1 MQEDERQLRRLIA
14 VWMQSME
21 EGDVDT
27 VLSLISNDAV
37 FLMPGQAPMK
47 KTDFAETQHAIVHL
61 KFSIDY
67 DIQDLAVS
75 GDLAYCWNH
84 LSVEIDLMEQGET
97 LQRAGNVLSV
107 FRKED
112 GKWRMLRDAN
122 LLMELGGENNAG

>member
-14 VWMQSME
+14 VWIQSME

-27 VLSLISNDAV
+27 VLSQISDDAV

-47 KTDFAETQHAIVHL
+47 KSDFAETQRAIVNL
-61 KFSIDY
+61 KFTIDY

-84 LSVEIDLMEQGET
+84 LSVEINLMEEGET
-97 LQRAGNVLSV
+97 LRRAGNVLSV
-107 FRKED
+107 FRRED

-122 LLMELGGENNAG
+122 LLTELGGDDHAG